1 MELRAG
7 DARAVVDLARGGR
20 LARLEV
26 AGLSLLLPESDDP
39 IRWGC
44 YPMAPWAGRVRR
56 GRFRFD
62 GREYSLPR
70 NLPPHAI
77 HGTVFTRA
85 WDDAGGGRISTSLG
99 PDWPWAG
106 RAVQSFALSESA
118 LEMTLEVHADERPFP
133 ASAGWHPWFPRRL
146 ARGGDAMVSLDAAA
160 MYRRDDEEIP
170 TGELVTPPPG
180 PWDDCFTRLAAAPG
194 VRWPGAL
201 DLVLRSSLD
210 HCVVYDQPAHAL
222 CVEPL
227 TGPPDALN
235 LAPRVIAPDDPLVAR
250 VRLEWTLE

>member
-1 MELRAG
+1 M
-7 DARAVVDLARGGR
+7 VDPGRGGR
-20 LARLEV
+20 LASLEV
-26 AGLSLLLPESDDP
+26 AGLILLLPESDDP
-39 IRWGC
+39 MRWGC

-56 GRFRFD
+56 GRFRFG

-77 HGTVFTRA
+77 HGTTFTRA
-85 WDDAGGGRISTSLG
+85 WSDDGGGRISTSLG
-99 PDWPWAG
+99 PEWPWAG
-106 RAVQSFALSESA
+106 RAVQRFVLSESA
-118 LEMTLEVHADERPFP
+118 LEMTLEVHSDDRRFP

-146 ARGGDAMVSLDAAA
+146 TRGDEAVVRLDAAA
-160 MYRRDDEEIP
+160 MYRRDAEDIP

-180 PWDDCFTRLAAAPG
+180 PWDDCFTRLGAAPG
-194 VRWPGAL
+194 VRWPGAI
-201 DLVLRSSLD
+201 DLVLRTALD
-210 HCVVYDQPAHAL
+210 YVVVYDQLEHAL

-235 LAPRVIAPDDPLVAR
+235 LSPRVVAPGDPLRAQ